1 MPKTSKPRAGSLQ
14 FWPRKRAR
22 KLLPSVNWKAITYS
36 GESKI
41 LGFIGYKVG
50 MTSALIKDLTPNSRT
65 KDKRIVIPVTVIE
78 IPPMKILS
86 VRFYKNGIVKKEI
99 LNQNLD
105 KELRKKIKL
114 TKKKYDVVGEIDKVE
129 DFDDVKIIVYSEVKK
144 IGFKKTPD
152 IIELSL
158 VGSPE
163 DKLNFIKENL
173 NKEINLDAFN
183 FDLIDV
189 RGVTKG
195 KGTQGPVKRFGIKL
209 KQHKSEKGRRRPGN
223 IGPWHPAHVTFRV
236 PMAGQLGF
244 FSRIIYNLKIL
255 EVGKIAEKDI
265 NPKSGWKNYG
275 EIKTNYL
282 ILEGSVQGPAKR
294 QLLITAPLR
303 PTKKQLKKKYEL
315 IELR

>member
-144 IGFKKTPD
+144 ISFKKTPD
-152 IIELSL
+152 IIELGL
-158 VGSPE
+158 AGSPE

-255 EVGKIAEKDI
+255 EVGKIAEKNI